1 MIDPNKEFWTREDPK
16 QITGDRLAA
25 LLRGSWVPSDDSS
38 EEVETFREWFRKIPA
53 PTVHN
58 AACKEP
64 DAVYRTV
71 CIAASPIYALHI
83 YNQAMRCIRSDKTD
97 HYVKALA
104 DINRQLEDCQK
115 ELDAAQRD
123 IESQQQTIL
132 RLKAEVYDL
141 THDRR

>member
-16 QITGDRLAA
+16 QITGERLAA
-25 LLRGSWVPSDDSS
+25 LLLGSWVPSDDSP

-64 DAVYRTV
+64 DAVFHAV

-83 YNQAMRCIRSDKTD
+83 YNQAMRCIR
-97 HYVKALA
+97 VKALA